1 MNTDNNKRISINDE
15 ESFSFPG
22 RMEEPNTH
30 NIFLTNESQDNR
42 PKIPVGSVLVGEKAV
57 FAHLDQMRRLVR
69 MHRQHVQA
77 NAAVQ
82 IEESNLT
89 ISQYSWIVRLYRW
102 LRRAGWT
109 TVSLEQIGLIDG
121 LVHSKAMECNMKL
134 VIKNDKLGCTAT
146 IIKMFDKSGYLVK
159 CRPISS
165 LLDETNESTK
175 TRIVDTIIQIK
186 NTLKEF
192 SNDNSND
199 DEFFEI

>member
-1 MNTDNNKRISINDE
+1 MNTDNNKRITVNDE

-22 RMEEPNTH
+22 KIEEPNTH
-30 NIFLTNESQDNR
+30 NIYLVNESQDNR
-42 PKIPVGSVLVGEKAV
+42 PKIPVGGITVGEKAV
-57 FAHLDQMRRLVR
+57 FAHLDQMRKFVR
-69 MHRQHVQA
+69 EHRQKIQA
-77 NAAVQ
+77 NPAVQ

-89 ISQYSWIVRLYRW
+89 VAQYGWIVRLYRW
-102 LRRAGWT
+102 LKRTGWT

-134 VIKNDKLGCTAT
+134 VIKNDKLGCAAT

-165 LLDETNESTK
+165 LFDETDEGTK